1 MWGKGFVCMVIK
13 RRGPS
18 RIEIIILQSS
28 QHWSRVVTSPA
39 KYTQACKQVSW
50 TSYFCVLTVKTVFQ
64 LLLCFIIFSK
74 YGSMEHPPCRH
85 DYAPPRK
92 LSDQVTTYACMFFFL
107 NVVIY
112 IYIWDQEWEGVAS
125 LAEQES
131 FGVRSWPWFL
141 WPYQQK
147 ILNSLCLCEI

>member
-112 IYIWDQEWEGVAS
+112 IYMRPRVRRGCLAS
-125 LAEQES
+125 RTRKLWGEILALIS
-131 FGVRSWPWFL
+131 LTLST
-141 WPYQQK
+141 K
-147 ILNSLCLCEI
+147 NS